1 MNSDTARTEFESAVA
16 VARHA
21 LEQFN
26 LAPLV
31 ESQRGAPRISSWW
44 RVYRE
49 ASELAVR
56 WHRELRAMKPAEV
69 TWSDAELERLLGEA
83 GGGSG
88 P

>member
-1 MNSDTARTEFESAVA
+1 MNDDTARTEFESAVA

-49 ASELAVR
+49 ASELAVK
-56 WHRELRAMKPAEV
+56 WHRELRALAPTEYRV
-69 TWSDAELERLLGEA
+69 TDAELDRLLNGD
-83 GGGSG
+83 
-88 P
+88 

>member
-1 MNSDTARTEFESAVA
+1 MSSDAAQIAKTEFETAVT

-44 RVYRE
+44 KVYRE
-49 ASELAVR
+49 ASEIAVK
-56 WHRELRAMKPAEV
+56 WHRELRALEPRD
-69 TWSDAELERLLGEA
+69 TRWIDSELDRLLQDGE
-83 GGGSG
+83 G
-88 P
+88 

>member
-1 MNSDTARTEFESAVA
+1 MNTDTATTEFESAVG

-21 LEQFN
+21 LEQLN
-26 LAPLV
+26 KAPLV

-69 TWSDAELERLLGEA
+69 TWRDAELDQLLG
-83 GGGSG
+83 G
-88 P
+88 

>member
-1 MNSDTARTEFESAVA
+1 MNDDTAKTEFESAVA
-16 VARHA
+16 IARYA

-56 WHRELRAMKPAEV
+56 WHRELRALKPAEV
-69 TWSDAELERLLGEA
+69 TWSDAELERLLGESD
-83 GGGSG
+83 G
-88 P
+88 